1 MHTYTHTYIYIY
13 THTHRYIYIYM
24 NRYVHTDL
32 FIWFYVYV
40 YTPFLA
46 IHPML
51 PQTAQRWNCQ
61 VLRRRHPSSP
71 AWWSGSPLSRTAMVS
86 RYLQNRFLATRQ
98 RPGPGGRLVDSEAK
112 LTIDWLVRHTYICIH
127 IVYIYILYI
136 YIHTYLNLRVTDRCT
151 CLITLM
157 DWLESYK

>member
-1 MHTYTHTYIYIY
+1 MHAYMHTYTHTYIY
-13 THTHRYIYIYM
+13 TQRERYM
-24 NRYVHTDL
+24 NKYVHTD
-32 FIWFYVYV
+32 
-40 YTPFLA
+40 LA

-51 PQTAQRWNCQ
+51 PQSAQRWNCQ

-98 RPGPGGRLVDSEAK
+98 RPGQGGRLVDSEAK
-112 LTIDWLVRHTYICIH
+112 LTIDWLVRCIYIH
-127 IVYIYILYI
+127 IVYIYCICIYI
-136 YIHTYLNLRVTDRCT
+136 YTHTYLNLRVTDRCT